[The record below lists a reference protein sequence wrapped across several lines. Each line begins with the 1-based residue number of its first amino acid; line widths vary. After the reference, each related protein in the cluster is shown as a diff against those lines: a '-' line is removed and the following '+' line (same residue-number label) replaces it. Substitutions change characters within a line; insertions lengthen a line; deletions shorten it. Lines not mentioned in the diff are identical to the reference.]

1 MHLNE
6 LIDNFKNYNFEF
18 FYLGPGIEK
27 YKKTLINHDENFFSY
42 SNSIILKI
50 YFNLKNAIF
59 KKNNR

>member
-27 YKKTLINHDENFFSY
+27 YKKTLINHDENFFL
-42 SNSIILKI
+42 IVTQ
-50 YFNLKNAIF
+50 
-59 KKNNR
+59 